1 MGKVGEGQ
9 TEPDKWNQPRVSLK
23 DFFIPG
29 VTAFQLILQPDL
41 EPRLPVLKVM
51 LMLLLLDTIAGGK
64 DDPMSLPSKMVELF
78 KEEPQLFPIKV
89 VPSPSMIVKW
99 SQLQLRSQ
107 STGSKSMS
115 KALNSNDKIIPRCT
129 CISSVFSRKSG

>member
-9 TEPDKWNQPRVSLK
+9 TDPDKWNQLKVELK
-23 DFFIPG
+23 DFVIPG

-64 DDPMSLPSKMVELF
+64 EDPMSLPSKMVELF
-78 KEEPQLFPIKV
+78 KEEPQLLPIRT

>member
-1 MGKVGEGQ
+1 M
-9 TEPDKWNQPRVSLK
+9 
-23 DFFIPG
+23 
-29 VTAFQLILQPDL
+29 TAFQLILQPDL

>member
-1 MGKVGEGQ
+1 MFTRQCSYVKCKILFTPSG
-9 TEPDKWNQPRVSLK
+9 P
-23 DFFIPG
+23 
-29 VTAFQLILQPDL
+29 AFQVILQPDL
-41 EPRLPVLKVM
+41 EPRLPVLKAM
-51 LMLLLLDTIAGGK
+51 LILFVLVTMVGGR
-64 DDPMSLPSKMVELF
+64 DDPMSLPSKMAEPF
-78 KEEPQLFPIKV
+78 DEEPQLFPINV
-89 VPSPSMIVKW
+89 VPSPSVIVKW